1 MQLARAAFDAL
12 PDAVIA
18 DVFKQLGLRASWP
31 LRRVCRRWRRVV
43 EETEWASFD
52 LRVRTKRIK
61 HVSDGVSALFKKR
74 KLRLSAGAS
83 VALRPELEVGASRD
97 LELWDI
103 VGAVGDVL
111 AAISVTHRGHN
122 QAQPREVVVEF
133 LEGDADLFDE
143 YACAVDDLFMQLY
156 VLSVLAAYSYR
167 LRDVGG
173 TVSGLHSL
181 SIGLSSRREA
191 LPGSDRRMHFPS
203 SADGE
208 LGAALAPFRE
218 LRSLDLFFHNSA
230 GIPPETAAIIAAACP
245 LLRSITIC
253 PLIFAAN
260 EVLAALAPL
269 AHLEELA
276 VVWPSNC
283 GLHDFNHGVA
293 ALACGA
299 AGASLRKIAFVAEA
313 GLHKDGGFPKRSA
326 DPPVEAPAEVFA
338 GGLRALGLMPN
349 LESIGPLIFKARE
362 LDPEEILALGC
373 VASLREA
380 HVCLYSALQDLEDDR
395 SDPDFASGALRALA
409 GALSRL
415 PRLERLRLD
424 LVATGSG
431 HGPASCAARPAD
443 VVAVLASAGA
453 RRALTELRLVVCRPL
468 SEAEAEAIVALPAL
482 RRLRIV
488 VAYRAQSAP
497 PLRPFEVLRR
507 LRAEVAAEVRL
518 QSPWGAPSPAFEGAR
533 AAIHL
538 RFPGR

>member
-1 MQLARAAFDAL
+1 M
-12 PDAVIA
+12 
-18 DVFKQLGLRASWP
+18 
-31 LRRVCRRWRRVV
+31 CRRWRRVI

-103 VGAVGDVL
+103 IGAVGDVL

-143 YACAVDDLFMQLY
+143 YACAVDELFMQLY
-156 VLSVLAAYSYR
+156 VLGVLAAYSYR

-181 SIGLSSRREA
+181 SIGLTSRREA
-191 LPGSDRRMHFPS
+191 LPGSDRQMHFPS

-230 GIPPETAAIIAAACP
+230 GISPETAAVIAAACP
-245 LLRSITIC
+245 LLRSVTIC
-253 PLIFAAN
+253 PLIIAAN
-260 EVLAALAPL
+260 EVLGALAPL

-313 GLHKDGGFPKRSA
+313 GLHKDGEFPKRSA
-326 DPPVEAPAEVFA
+326 EAPPAHAAVFA
-338 GGLRALGLMPN
+338 CGLRALSLMPN
-349 LESIGPLIFKARE
+349 LESLGPLMFKARE

-380 HVCLYSALQDLEDDR
+380 HVCLYSAPQDLEDDR

-409 GALSRL
+409 GALTRL

-443 VVAVLASAGA
+443 VVAVFASAGA

-482 RRLRIV
+482 RRLSIAA
-488 VAYRAQSAP
+488 AYRAQSAP
-497 PLRPFEVLRR
+497 PLRPFEVLRG
-507 LRAEVAAEVRL
+507 LRAGVVAEVRV

-533 AAIHL
+533 AAIQRL
-538 RFPGR
+538 VRGR